1 MSYYMVNRFDKSLTS
16 FKTLKEA
23 AEWMKGI
30 SLHNEIDRY
39 QHFEIQEDFKELF
52 RFRRTWED
60 TYQIY
65 TSEGYLFNVTEEEF
79 GPLYEVSMS
88 NGALSPLPLGR
99 MSWEAVLAVIGLYK
113 GFQYRRAK

>member
-16 FKTLKEA
+16 FKTLKEV

-30 SLHNEIDRY
+30 ALHNEIERY
-39 QHFEIQEDFKELF
+39 QHFEIQEDFTELF

-60 TYQIY
+60 TYQIS
-65 TSEGYLFNVTEEEF
+65 TPDGYLFNVSEEEF

-88 NGALSPLPLGR
+88 NGALSPLPLGK

-113 GFQYRRAK
+113 GFCYRRAK